1 MRIRIVEN
9 RASLPL
15 VGSVVDWPDSAAR
28 SLLANGLAEEV
39 GARARSRK
47 PKRPKPMRMA
57 RAPAGRPQRE
67 GDEDGDQS

>member
-15 VGSVVDWPDSAAR
+15 VGSVVDWPED
-28 SLLANGLAEEV
+28 LALETIEAGLAVEV
-39 GARARSRK
+39 DTRARSRK

-57 RAPAGRPQRE
+57 HRAGPKRKG
-67 GDEDGDQS
+67 EDDGAQS